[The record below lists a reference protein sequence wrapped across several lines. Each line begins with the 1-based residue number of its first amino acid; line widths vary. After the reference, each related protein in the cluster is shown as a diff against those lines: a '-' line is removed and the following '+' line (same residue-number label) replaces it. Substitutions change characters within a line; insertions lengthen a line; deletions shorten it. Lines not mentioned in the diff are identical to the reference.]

1 MYSLTKLSKFKLL
14 ITAFFLLTN
23 SLVHAASLFENFEN
37 PSVASTT
44 NNGATI
50 TYTSG
55 SWFTNGITK
64 PTNPTENDRII
75 GLYSQRMRGLDAKN
89 VIYMNFDKAGAGVL
103 SFKYGSYSN
112 HSGGEFTIQKSTNGG
127 TGWETIGSP
136 ISVPK
141 WSGTFL
147 TYSLPVN
154 YNGNIRFK
162 IVVTCRTINNPNE
175 QFNIDDFM
183 VTDFG
188 TEQVAMPTSNV
199 PTGVYETPQTVTLTS
214 TTAGA
219 SIYYTTDGTEPTAAS
234 TLYASPVS
242 VSSTTRIRAIA
253 IAAGKENSRIE
264 DVLIS
269 FPITVTTLAELTTK
283 MATSGTNL
291 TYFKYTGEAVIS
303 YAYTTTTTAAYG
315 TTVTKYAFLQDNT
328 AGVSLKDNNK
338 VLSTAYN
345 QGDKVSNIILQVY
358 NLNNTVQILPIADFT
373 VLSANNTI
381 TPVVVTLAT
390 ANTKPYQLVQLN
402 NILFDGA
409 DGTKTFGVNNS
420 VFLKETTVTT
430 IPLRIPSN
438 LSVTPDFQGT
448 VIPTTARN
456 VVGIVSKAET
466 SFTDFSLFVRIKAEL
481 DVQLSAINQPKTY
494 NLHTSGNTVFFE
506 TTTPETVKVYGI
518 NGQVITDFVS
528 VSGKNSLNL
537 AKGVYMVRIGD
548 KTAKVLL

>member
-1 MYSLTKLSKFKLL
+1 MTTTLL
-14 ITAFFLLTN
+14 RIKSVLIISAIVLFANNL
-23 SLVHAASLFENFEN
+23 HAATLFENFEN
-37 PSVASTT
+37 PSVASTN

-50 TYTSG
+50 TYPSG

-64 PTNPTENDRII
+64 PSSADERDRIF
-75 GLYSQRMRGLDAKN
+75 GLYSQRMRGLDGKN

-127 TGWETIGSP
+127 TIWETIGSP
-136 ISVPK
+136 VTVPK
-141 WSGTFL
+141 WSGTLL

-162 IVVTCRTINNPNE
+162 LVVTCRTINNPNE

-183 VTDFG
+183 VTDYG

-199 PTGVYETPQTVTLTS
+199 ATRIYETPQTVTLAS

-234 TLYASPVS
+234 SLYSSPIS

-253 IAAGKENSRIE
+253 IASDKVNSRIE
-264 DVLIS
+264 DLLIS

-283 MATSGTNL
+283 MATAGTNL

-303 YAYTTTTTAAYG
+303 HAYSTSTTAAYG

-338 VLSTAYN
+338 VLSTVYN
-345 QGDKVSNIILQVY
+345 QGDKVTNIISQVY
-358 NLNNTVQILPIADFT
+358 NLNNTAQIFPIADFT
-373 VLSANNTI
+373 VLSSNNNI

-390 ANTKPYQLVQLN
+390 VNTKPYQLVQLN
-402 NILFDGA
+402 NILFEGA
-409 DGTKTFGVNNS
+409 DGIKTFGVNNS
-420 VFLKETTVTT
+420 VFLKETTVSTF
-430 IPLRIPSN
+430 PLRIPSN
-438 LSVTPDFQGT
+438 LSVAPDFQGT
-448 VIPTTARN
+448 IIPTTSRN
-456 VVGIVSKAET
+456 IVGIVSRAET
-466 SFTDFSLFVRIKAEL
+466 SFTDFSLFARNAAEL
-481 DVQLSAINQPKTY
+481 NVQLSGIDSKKEQ
-494 NLHTSGNTVFFE
+494 NLFISANKVQFE
-506 TTTPETVKVYGI
+506 TLVPKSVKVYSV
-518 NGQVITDFVS
+518 NGQLVKSIVS
-528 VSGKNSLNL
+528 EVGKNSIALEKGIYL
-537 AKGVYMVRIGD
+537 IKIGGAKASKI
-548 KTAKVLL
+548 VL